1 MLYYPTL
8 QEHPE
13 IDLTLEVELMS
24 SLAFC
29 SAARDFTAV
38 SGFMDKSDVEESK
51 NELSRVEV
59 EGIWGFMTV
68 RVLVQVDNGGAG
80 DLSVSGH
87 KGCIVQVQADWLGID

>member
-1 MLYYPTL
+1 
-8 QEHPE
+8 
-13 IDLTLEVELMS
+13 MS

-68 RVLVQVDNGGAG
+68 
-80 DLSVSGH
+80 
-87 KGCIVQVQADWLGID
+87 